1 MVATA
6 SQKNNS
12 IKAAFRELIVLL
24 LLDCFA
30 EKETFS
36 CCVLYCFVLHGAG
49 SFIFI
54 LMPVFFMPQVMVR
67 SCCPRLIS
75 QDPGVMSYNN
85 LNISQQK
92 QKLFKIYPRALVL
105 YFLPA

>member
-6 SQKNNS
+6 SQKKQIHS
-12 IKAAFRELIVLL
+12 SFFEKLIVLL

-92 QKLFKIYPRALVL
+92 QKTF
-105 YFLPA
+105 